1 MRLESIMKSDELET
15 LVQFLKALADPSRLR
30 IMGLLANGEQS
41 VSALAA
47 ALNLKE
53 PTISHHLARLHALG
67 LVSFRPAGTTRFYT
81 LESDVLQRVSKD
93 LFTVAKVSSIADTV
107 AGEQWERKVLETYF
121 EGERLTSI
129 PTTRKKRN
137 VILDYLATFFT
148 PGERYPEPKVNA
160 IIKRHHDDTA
170 TLRRELT
177 MTGLMARENGLYWRT
192 DKARAT

>member
-1 MRLESIMKSDELET
+1 MKSDELET

>member
-1 MRLESIMKSDELET
+1 MESIMKSEELET
-15 LVQFLKALADPSRLR
+15 LVQYLKALADPSRLR
-30 IMGLLANGEQS
+30 LMGLLANGEQS
-41 VSALAA
+41 VGALAE

-81 LESDVLQRVSKD
+81 LESGVLRRVSKD

-107 AGEQWERKVLETYF
+107 AAEQWERKVLETYF

-137 VILDYLATFFT
+137 VILDYLATHFT

>member
-1 MRLESIMKSDELET
+1 MTTEELET

-30 IMGLLANGEQS
+30 LMGLLANGES
-41 VSALAA
+41 TVNALAE

-67 LVSFRPAGTTRFYT
+67 LVSFRAAGTARFYS
-81 LESDVLQRVSKD
+81 LESDVLHRVSKD
-93 LFTVAKVSSIADTV
+93 LFTVAKVSSIAENV
-107 AGEQWERKVLETYF
+107 AAEQWERKVLETYF
-121 EGERLTSI
+121 DGDRLTSI

-137 VILDYLATFFT
+137 VILDYLASHFIV
-148 PGERYPEPKVNA
+148 GERYPEAKVNA

-177 MTGLMARENGLYWRT
+177 MTGLMARESQIYWRT
-192 DKARAT
+192 DKPKAT